1 MSERVGAQVEREVMR
16 RFCSVVLAGVLAAC
30 SGSPAGGEFVGS
42 WVNVQRAKDTVVIDR
57 DGSAFVF
64 RETSPSIFD
73 GKMHTDSYP
82 ATLKDGKLVVKV
94 GGNAAEFAFD
104 KASGSL
110 VGSDGRK
117 YAHQG

>member
-1 MSERVGAQVEREVMR
+1 M
-16 RFCSVVLAGVLAAC
+16 VLAGVLVAC

-64 RETSPSIFD
+64 KETSPSIFD

-82 ATLKDGKLVVKV
+82 ASLKDGKLVVTV
-94 GGNAAEFAFD
+94 GANIAQFAVD
-104 KASGSL
+104 KASGNL
-110 VGSDGRK
+110 VSADGRK

>member
-1 MSERVGAQVEREVMR
+1 MK
-16 RFCSVVLAGVLAAC
+16 RFCSVVVLAALVAC
-30 SGSPAGGEFVGS
+30 SGSQAGGEFVGS

-64 RETSPSIFD
+64 KETSPSVFD

-82 ATLKDGKLVVKV
+82 AALQDGTLTVTV
-94 GGNAAEFAFD
+94 GANAVRFTVDKSSGNL
-104 KASGSL
+104 ASA
-110 VGSDGRK
+110 DGRK

>member
-1 MSERVGAQVEREVMR
+1 MKKIFSL
-16 RFCSVVLAGVLAAC
+16 VLGGLLVAC
-30 SGSPAGGEFVGS
+30 SGSQAGGEFVGS

-64 RETSPSIFD
+64 KETSPSVFD

-82 ATLKDGKLVVKV
+82 ARLQDGKLVVTV
-94 GGNAAEFAFD
+94 GANAAEFTVD
-104 KASGSL
+104 KASGNL
-110 VGSDGRK
+110 VSADGRK